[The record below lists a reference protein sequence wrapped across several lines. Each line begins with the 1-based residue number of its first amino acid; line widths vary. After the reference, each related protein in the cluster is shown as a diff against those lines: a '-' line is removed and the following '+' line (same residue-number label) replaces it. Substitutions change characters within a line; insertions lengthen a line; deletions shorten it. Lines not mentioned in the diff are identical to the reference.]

1 VIKNSKSTASKP
13 SKVAKQKPVNM
24 LVTSSGAAT
33 SAPPPLAG
41 VGLTTCSY
49 NDIRH
54 SAQRVLRYL
63 ESMKDAEA
71 NREGNGSSFHCY
83 IFLVLLLILFFL
95 LI

>member
-1 VIKNSKSTASKP
+1 
-13 SKVAKQKPVNM
+13 M
-24 LVTSSGAAT
+24 
-33 SAPPPLAG
+33 
-41 VGLTTCSY
+41 TCSY